1 MFNEKTLILERWR
14 RRCGGKRVFTFNFAS
29 SRADKKP
36 AGQKE
41 MFTKL
46 NWETERVIDYLPA
59 REETRICVSTKTSLV
74 LDGIIP
80 FHYIQHS
87 HQTSILSIIV
97 KFRELFA
104 T

>member
-1 MFNEKTLILERWR
+1 MRGGVEEKVFNEKTLILDIWR
-14 RRCGGKRVFTFNFAS
+14 FGAKRVFTFNFAS

-46 NWETERVIDYLPA
+46 NWEKERVIDYLPA
-59 REETRICVSTKTSLV
+59 REETRICVSTETSLV

-80 FHYIQHS
+80 FHYI
-87 HQTSILSIIV
+87 
-97 KFRELFA
+97 
-104 T
+104 

>member
-1 MFNEKTLILERWR
+1 MRGGVEEKVFNEKTLILDIWR
-14 RRCGGKRVFTFNFAS
+14 FGGKRVFTFNFAS

-46 NWETERVIDYLPA
+46 KWEKERVIDYLPA
-59 REETRICVSTKTSLV
+59 KEGTRICVSTETSLV

-97 KFRELFA
+97 
-104 T
+104 